1 MSASGCSSS
10 TKRTERH
17 DASILE
23 IDATRH
29 GQQALADIAAAVRA
43 WRLWMAFGVADI
55 RGRYRRTVIGPFWT
69 TINLGVMVV
78 AVSAIYGQ
86 LFGRAPPNYFAFVA
100 IGLVVWQFMSTLLV
114 ESCSAFLHAAALL
127 RNHTTPRFAQV
138 LRVFWRNTVTLAHQL
153 VIVLIALLIS
163 DAKPGVMMVALS
175 FVGFILASINLLWA
189 GLLLALF
196 SARFQD
202 IPPLVLGIMQLLFLV
217 TPVFWSPE
225 MLPMRLTILE
235 ANPIYHLIEVVRG
248 PLLSQ
253 SPSAISWIV
262 VSVGAI
268 AGTAITLAIYRRY
281 HWRIAY
287 WV

>member
-1 MSASGCSSS
+1 MSASEYGSSAG
-10 TKRTERH
+10 RIGRH
-17 DASILE
+17 ESVVVE

-43 WRLWMAFGVADI
+43 WRLWMAFGLADI

-69 TINLGVMVV
+69 TINLAVMVV

-100 IGLVVWQFMSTLLV
+100 IGLVAWQFISTLLI
-114 ESCSAFLHAAALL
+114 ESCSAFLNAATLL
-127 RNHTTPRFAQV
+127 RNHTTPRFVQI

-153 VIVLIALLIS
+153 LIVLVAVAVS
-163 DAKPGVMMVALS
+163 DAKPSITMMALS
-175 FVGFILASINLLWA
+175 FAGFILASINLLWV
-189 GLLLALF
+189 GLLLAVF

-202 IPPLVLGIMQLLFLV
+202 IPPLVAGIMQLLFLM

-235 ANPIYHLIEVVRG
+235 LNPIYHLIEVMRA

-253 SPSAISWIV
+253 APAAISWIL
-262 VSVGAI
+262 VSLSAC
-268 AGTAITLAIYRRY
+268 AGTAVTLLVYRRY
-281 HWRIAY
+281 HWRIVY